1 MPAAPYTDAMSHEY
15 AMYQSTPV
23 GPYPSGS
30 DYIIETLTT
39 CLRGVSFSFTGLL
52 YTQSSTT
59 GYEVTEQLYHATPG
73 GLAQGGYYHDATYG
87 QDASARTQV
96 GAPLPPGQSLF
107 ESLMGTHHLAT
118 EQHLFGK
125 AFGDAAHRQQTPRQ
139 QQQQKGD
146 DMSNSQ
152 RSSMTDPTVDP
163 ELAASLAA
171 ANAGEVPSVGSVGHA
186 EGTCKPCAFLYTK
199 GCENGINCP
208 FCHLCEPGEKK
219 KRRKAKM
226 EVRRTARKW
235 QRPAAPWFCDR

>member
-1 MPAAPYTDAMSHEY
+1 MPPAPYSEGMSHEY
-15 AMYQSTPV
+15 AMYQSTPI
-23 GPYPSGS
+23 GPYPAGS
-30 DYIIETLTT
+30 DYIVETLTT
-39 CLRGVSFSFTGLL
+39 CLRGVSFAFTGLL

-59 GYEVTEQLYHATPG
+59 GYEVTEQLYHVTQG
-73 GLAQGGYYHDATYG
+73 GLAQGGYYHDAPYI

-96 GAPLPPGQSLF
+96 GAPLPQGLALY
-107 ESLMGTHHLAT
+107 ETLMGGSAQRLAT

-125 AFGDAAHRQQTPRQ
+125 GFGDVAHRQQAHAQ
-139 QQQQKGD
+139 QHGD

-171 ANAGEVPSVGSVGHA
+171 ANAGEVPSVGSFGHA